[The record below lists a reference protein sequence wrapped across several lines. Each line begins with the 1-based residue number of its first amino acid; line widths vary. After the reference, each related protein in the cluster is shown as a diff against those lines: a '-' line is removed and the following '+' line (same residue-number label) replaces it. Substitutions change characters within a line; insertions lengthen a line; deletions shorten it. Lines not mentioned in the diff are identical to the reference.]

1 MDGVKL
7 SEHKFISFDRLA
19 FSHSLPGLP
28 DFTWYIQYTNM
39 EKNYQNYHNIYQMAI
54 NQTNI
59 LHCKALQ
66 NIYPNCAFW
75 SENIPSGNPC
85 AYLPGWRN
93 VQSVESPS
101 SLDNVN
107 CCNNGQ
113 ILFLFVFLIRGGN
126 CAHERNCES
135 REKRESYNR
144 RTYNMFYYI
153 MPTYIKCR

>member
-1 MDGVKL
+1 VWNFQNTNL
-7 SEHKFISFDRLA
+7 LA
-19 FSHSLPGLP
+19 LIDWRSHTAYQGCQILLGTYNIP
-28 DFTWYIQYTNM
+28 TWKKINKITTIP
-39 EKNYQNYHNIYQMAI
+39 IYQMAI